1 MKHVNTFVR
10 KHFVHLISVVA
21 VVAFLSPQI
30 AASVRAHKA
39 LYGQLDASGLS
50 LFLMMLSA
58 AIQCGIG
65 AFRGIIRRPKPLLVC
80 LAQYFLVLPLS
91 CWLLGQLC
99 IPLLGQRLGEPM
111 QIGLDLVILMPV
123 AATAAIWVRDTKGDI
138 ELLISLVV
146 ITMSLGTL
154 TAPAY
159 LYFMNGLTANS
170 IKIPPVLILRQLAV
184 GVLLPLLAGI
194 ALNKLLRKSL
204 ARIQPYFT
212 LMGSAGLF
220 MAVYLNVGTA
230 APLLRRLS
238 LWQIACAVAIVLAVN
253 LVNFFLGAAIGR
265 IAGLERDHQVT
276 CEYSSGMRSNG
287 TALVVGLASFP
298 NAPLVTVPAA
308 IYIIFQHLL
317 ASIVKS
323 RLAARFGDI
332 DGLQTAATGS
342 SGLAVMNVCP
352 AKRDARLHPTEPKPG
367 SSGSPRLASES
378 LDAETASGAIFQS

>member
-1 MKHVNTFVR
+1 MGAGMASGVTVRMTQVNAFVR
-10 KHFVHLISVVA
+10 KHFVHLISVIA
-21 VVAFLSPQI
+21 FVAFLTPGI
-30 AASVRAHKA
+30 AALVRAHKA
-39 LYGQLDASGLS
+39 LYNQLDVSSFS

-58 AIQCGIG
+58 AIQCGIE

-91 CWLLGQLC
+91 CWLLGQVC
-99 IPLLGQRLGEPM
+99 IPLLGRRLGEPM

-123 AATAAIWVRDTKGDI
+123 AATAAIWVRDAKGDI
-138 ELLISLVV
+138 ELLVTLVV

-170 IKIPPVLILRQLAV
+170 INIPPVLILRQLAV
-184 GVLLPLLAGI
+184 GVLLPLLVGV

-212 LMGSAGLF
+212 FMGSAGLF
-220 MAVYLNVGTA
+220 IAVYLNVGTA
-230 APLLRRLS
+230 APLVRRLS
-238 LWQIACAVAIVLAVN
+238 LSQIACAAAIVLAVN
-253 LVNFFLGAAIGR
+253 LVNFFLGATIGR
-265 IAGLERDHQVT
+265 LAGLERDHQVT

-298 NAPLVTVPAA
+298 HTPLVTVPAA

-332 DGLQTAATGS
+332 EGLQAAATRSIG
-342 SGLAVMNVCP
+342 P
-352 AKRDARLHPTEPKPG
+352 
-367 SSGSPRLASES
+367 
-378 LDAETASGAIFQS
+378 TASRGHGAR

>member
-1 MKHVNTFVR
+1 MASAITAKMTQMNALVR
-10 KHFVHLISVVA
+10 KHFVHLISVIA
-21 VVAFLSPQI
+21 LVAFLSSRI
-30 AASVRAHKA
+30 AASVRAHKM
-39 LYGQLDASGLS
+39 LYGQLDASSFS
-50 LFLMMLSA
+50 LFFMMLSA
-58 AIQCGIG
+58 AIQCGTE
-65 AFRGIIRRPKPLLVC
+65 AFRGIIARPKPLLVC

-91 CWLLGQLC
+91 CWLLGQVC
-99 IPLLGQRLGEPM
+99 IPLLGRALGEPM

-123 AATAAIWVRDTKGDI
+123 AATAAIWVRDTRGDI

-184 GVLLPLLAGI
+184 GVLLPLLVGVV
-194 ALNKLLRKSL
+194 LNKLLRKSL

-212 LMGSAGLF
+212 FMGSVGLF

-238 LWQIACAVAIVLAVN
+238 LPQIACAVAIVLAVN

-265 IAGLERDHQVT
+265 MAGLERDHQVT

-308 IYIIFQHLL
+308 IYIVFQHLL

-332 DGLQTAATGS
+332 DRLQAA
-342 SGLAVMNVCP
+342 A
-352 AKRDARLHPTEPKPG
+352 
-367 SSGSPRLASES
+367 
-378 LDAETASGAIFQS
+378 TASGDPAASRGQGVHKILLS

>member
-1 MKHVNTFVR
+1 MTHVNAFVR

-21 VVAFLSPQI
+21 LVALFTPQI

-39 LYGQLDASGLS
+39 LYGQIDASSFS

-58 AIQCGIG
+58 AIQCGIE
-65 AFRGIIRRPKPLLVC
+65 AFHVIIRRPKPLLVC

-99 IPLLGQRLGEPM
+99 IPLLGPRLGEPM

-123 AATAAIWVRDTKGDI
+123 AATAAIWVRDARGDI

-170 IKIPPVLILRQLAV
+170 IKIPPLLILRQLV
-184 GVLLPLLAGI
+184 IGVLLPLFVGI
-194 ALNKLLRKSL
+194 ALNKVLRKSL

-212 LMGSAGLF
+212 FMGSVGLF

-230 APLLRRLS
+230 APLLRSLS
-238 LWQIACAVAIVLAVN
+238 LWQIVCAVVIVLAVN
-253 LVNFFLGAAIGR
+253 LVNFFLGATIAR
-265 IAGLERDHQVT
+265 IAGLQRDHQVT

-298 NAPLVTVPAA
+298 NTPLVTVPAA

-323 RLAARFGDI
+323 RLTARFGDI
-332 DGLQTAATGS
+332 DSLQARAAGK
-342 SGLAVMNVCP
+342 SGPAVP
-352 AKRDARLHPTEPKPG
+352 
-367 SSGSPRLASES
+367 
-378 LDAETASGAIFQS
+378 

>member
-1 MKHVNTFVR
+1 MTQVNAFVR
-10 KHFVHLISVVA
+10 KHFVHLISVIA
-21 VVAFLSPQI
+21 LAAFLSPGV
-30 AASVRAHKA
+30 AAAVRGYKT
-39 LYGQLDASGLS
+39 LYGQPYASSLS

-58 AIQCGIG
+58 AIQCGVE
-65 AFRGIIRRPKPLLVC
+65 AFHGIIRRPKPLLVC
-80 LAQYFLVLPLS
+80 LAQYFVVLPLS
-91 CWLLGQLC
+91 CWLLGQVC
-99 IPLLGQRLGEPM
+99 IPLLGRTLGEPM

-123 AATAAIWVRDTKGDI
+123 AATAAIWVRDARGNI
-138 ELLISLVV
+138 ELLVSLVV

-170 IKIPPVLILRQLAV
+170 IKIPPVLILRQMAI
-184 GVLLPLLAGI
+184 GVLLPLLVGV
-194 ALNKLLRKSL
+194 ALNKLLRRSL

-212 LMGSAGLF
+212 FMGSVGLF

-238 LWQIACAVAIVLAVN
+238 LWQIACAAVIVLAVN

-265 IAGLERDHQVT
+265 TARLERDHQVT

-298 NAPLVTVPAA
+298 HTLLVTVPAA

-332 DGLQTAATGS
+332 GSLQAATGS
-342 SGLAVMNVCP
+342 SGPAYPAAALSVAENMPAV
-352 AKRDARLHPTEPKPG
+352 LT
-367 SSGSPRLASES
+367 SSGA
-378 LDAETASGAIFQS
+378 G

>member
-1 MKHVNTFVR
+1 MTLLVTMKMTQVNAFVR
-10 KHFVHLISVVA
+10 KHFIHLISVIA
-21 VVAFLSPQI
+21 FVAFLTPGI

-39 LYGQLDASGLS
+39 LYGQFDASSFS

-58 AIQCGIG
+58 AIQCGTE
-65 AFRGIIRRPKPLLVC
+65 AFHGIIKRPKPLLVC
-80 LAQYFLVLPLS
+80 LTQYFLVLPLS
-91 CWLLGQLC
+91 CWLLGQVC
-99 IPLLGQRLGEPM
+99 IPLLGRRLGEPM

-123 AATAAIWVRDTKGDI
+123 AATAAIWVRDARGDI
-138 ELLISLVV
+138 ELLVSLVV

-170 IKIPPVLILRQLAV
+170 IKIPPVLILRQLAL
-184 GVLLPLLAGI
+184 GVLFPLLTGVV
-194 ALNKLLRKSL
+194 LNKLLRKSL
-204 ARIQPYFT
+204 SRIQPYFT
-212 LMGSAGLF
+212 FMGSAGLF
-220 MAVYLNVGTA
+220 IAVYLNVGTA

-238 LWQIACAVAIVLAVN
+238 LTQIVCAAAIVLAVN

-265 IAGLERDHQVT
+265 MAGLQRDHQVT

-298 NAPLVTVPAA
+298 NQPLVTVPAA

-323 RLAARFGDI
+323 RLRVHFGDI
-332 DGLQTAATGS
+332 DNLQTPAANPANDQPVFAFSTPP
-342 SGLAVMNVCP
+342 AV
-352 AKRDARLHPTEPKPG
+352 
-367 SSGSPRLASES
+367 ASRR
-378 LDAETASGAIFQS
+378 

>member
-1 MKHVNTFVR
+1 MQVGQLPPCPAKPGTSAGQAKALMGAGLASAVTVRMTQVNAFVR
-10 KHFVHLISVVA
+10 KHFVHLISIIAFVG
-21 VVAFLSPQI
+21 FLSPRI
-30 AASVRAHKA
+30 AASMRAHKA
-39 LYGQLDASGLS
+39 LYDQLDASSFS

-58 AIQCGIG
+58 AIQCCIE
-65 AFRGIIRRPKPLLVC
+65 AFRGIIRRPKPLLIC

-91 CWLLGQLC
+91 CWLLGQVC
-99 IPLLGQRLGEPM
+99 IPLLGRPLGEPM

-123 AATAAIWVRDTKGDI
+123 AATAAIWVRDARGDI

-184 GVLLPLLAGI
+184 GVLLPLLAGVV
-194 ALNKLLRKSL
+194 LNKLLRKSL
-204 ARIQPYFT
+204 ARTQPYFT
-212 LMGSAGLF
+212 FMGSVGLF
-220 MAVYLNVGTA
+220 MAVYLNVGFA
-230 APLLRRLS
+230 GPLLRRLS
-238 LWQIACAVAIVLAVN
+238 LAQIAGAVVIVLAVN
-253 LVNFFLGAAIGR
+253 LVNFFLGASIGR

-332 DGLQTAATGS
+332 DSLQARSLPRISRKDANFLAA
-342 SGLAVMNVCP
+342 
-352 AKRDARLHPTEPKPG
+352 D
-367 SSGSPRLASES
+367 
-378 LDAETASGAIFQS
+378 

>member
-1 MKHVNTFVR
+1 MIAASTTQKPPASANDVMADRTHSLRTFTLFGVRQYTPTAPMAASMASVGTLKITQVNAFVR
-10 KHFVHLISVVA
+10 KHFVHLISITA
-21 VVAFLSPQI
+21 LVAFLTPRI
-30 AASVRAHKA
+30 AASVRTHKA
-39 LYGQLDASGLS
+39 LYGQLDASSFS

-58 AIQCGIG
+58 AIQCGIE
-65 AFRGIIRRPKPLLVC
+65 AFHGIIRRPKAILVC

-91 CWLLGQLC
+91 CWLLGQVC
-99 IPLLGQRLGEPM
+99 IPLLGRRVGEPM

-170 IKIPPVLILRQLAV
+170 IRIPPVLILRQLAV
-184 GVLLPLLAGI
+184 GVLLPLLLGVV
-194 ALNKLLRKSL
+194 LNKLLRKSL

-212 LMGSAGLF
+212 FMGSAGLF

-230 APLLRRLS
+230 GPLLRRLS
-238 LWQIACAVAIVLAVN
+238 LSQIVGAVVIVLAVN
-253 LVNFFLGAAIGR
+253 FVNFFLGATIGR
-265 IAGLERDHQVT
+265 IAGLERDHQIT

-298 NAPLVTVPAA
+298 NSPLVTVPAA

-317 ASIVKS
+317 AGIVKC
-323 RLAARFGDI
+323 RLTARFPDI
-332 DGLQTAATGS
+332 D
-342 SGLAVMNVCP
+342 P
-352 AKRDARLHPTEPKPG
+352 AGR
-367 SSGSPRLASES
+367 
-378 LDAETASGAIFQS
+378 

>member
-1 MKHVNTFVR
+1 MVSVVTVKMTRVNTFVR
-10 KHFVHLISVVA
+10 KHFVHLISVIA
-21 VVAFLSPQI
+21 VVAFLSPRT
-30 AASVRAHKA
+30 AASVSAHKT
-39 LYGQLDASGLS
+39 LYGQLGASSLS

-58 AIQCGIG
+58 AIQCGIE
-65 AFRGIIRRPKPLLVC
+65 AFHGIIRRPKPLLVC

-91 CWLLGQLC
+91 CWLLGQAC
-99 IPLLGQRLGEPM
+99 IPLLGRRLGEPM

-123 AATAAIWVRDTKGDI
+123 AATAAIWVRDAKGDM

-170 IKIPPVLILRQLAV
+170 INIPPVLILRQLAV
-184 GVLLPLLAGI
+184 GVLLPLLVGV

-204 ARIQPYFT
+204 VRIQPYFT
-212 LMGSAGLF
+212 FMGSAGLF

-238 LWQIACAVAIVLAVN
+238 AAQIACAAAIVLAVN

-265 IAGLERDHQVT
+265 IARLQRDHQVT

-298 NAPLVTVPAA
+298 NTPLVTVPAA

-323 RLAARFGDI
+323 RLTARFGDI
-332 DGLQTAATGS
+332 DCLQPVVNGSGRPTVS
-342 SGLAVMNVCP
+342 SGHVL
-352 AKRDARLHPTEPKPG
+352 T
-367 SSGSPRLASES
+367 SS
-378 LDAETASGAIFQS
+378 

>member
-1 MKHVNTFVR
+1 MEAGMVSIVTVRMTQVNAFVR
-10 KHFVHLISVVA
+10 KHFVHLISFIA
-21 VVAFLSPQI
+21 LIALLSPRI
-30 AASVRAHKA
+30 AASVRSHKA
-39 LYGQLDASGLS
+39 LYGQLDASGFS

-58 AIQCGIG
+58 AIQCGME
-65 AFRGIIRRPKPLLVC
+65 AFRSIFRRPKPLLVC

-91 CWLLGQLC
+91 CWLLGQVC
-99 IPLLGQRLGEPM
+99 IPLLGRHLGEPM

-123 AATAAIWVRDTKGDI
+123 AATAAIWVRDAKGDI
-138 ELLISLVV
+138 ELLVSLVV

-170 IKIPPVLILRQLAV
+170 IKIPPVLILRQLAI
-184 GVLLPLLAGI
+184 GVLLPLLVGVV
-194 ALNKLLRKSL
+194 LNKWLRKSL

-212 LMGSAGLF
+212 FMGSAGLF

-230 APLLRRLS
+230 GPLLRRLS
-238 LWQIACAVAIVLAVN
+238 PLQIVCAVVIVLAVN

-298 NAPLVTVPAA
+298 NTPLVTVPAA
-308 IYIIFQHLL
+308 IYIILQHLL

-332 DGLQTAATGS
+332 DSLQAAAAASIAAAAMVRADKAIPSVLTS
-342 SGLAVMNVCP
+342 
-352 AKRDARLHPTEPKPG
+352 PG
-367 SSGSPRLASES
+367 AG
-378 LDAETASGAIFQS
+378 

>member
-1 MKHVNTFVR
+1 MVSAATVKMTQVNAFVR
-10 KHFVHLISVVA
+10 KHFVHLISVIA
-21 VVAFLSPQI
+21 LAAFLSPGI
-30 AASVRAHKA
+30 AASVRVHKA

-58 AIQCGIG
+58 AIQCGME

-80 LAQYFLVLPLS
+80 LAQYFLVLPLT
-91 CWLLGQLC
+91 CWLLGQVC
-99 IPLLGQRLGEPM
+99 IPLLGRRLGEPM

-123 AATAAIWVRDTKGDI
+123 AATAAIWVRDAKGDI

-184 GVLLPLLAGI
+184 GVLLPLVAGV
-194 ALNKLLRKSL
+194 ALNTVLRRSL
-204 ARIQPYFT
+204 GRIQPYFT
-212 LMGSAGLF
+212 FMGSAGLF

-238 LWQIACAVAIVLAVN
+238 PAQIVCAAVIVLAVN
-253 LVNFFLGAAIGR
+253 LVNFVLGATIGR
-265 IAGLERDHQVT
+265 MAGLERDHQVT

-298 NAPLVTVPAA
+298 NTPLVTVPAA

-332 DGLQTAATGS
+332 DRSQAATAS
-342 SGLAVMNVCP
+342 SG
-352 AKRDARLHPTEPKPG
+352 PTASAATLCVEETIPSVLT
-367 SSGSPRLASES
+367 SSG
-378 LDAETASGAIFQS
+378 TG

>member
-1 MKHVNTFVR
+1 MQVCLAQLPPYPAKRSASAGQAMALMRAGMVSVATVKMTQVNAFVR
-10 KHFVHLISVVA
+10 KHFVHLISLIA
-21 VVAFLSPQI
+21 LVAFLTPRI

-39 LYGQLDASGLS
+39 LSDQLDASSFS

-58 AIQCGIG
+58 AIQCSIK
-65 AFRGIIRRPKPLLVC
+65 AFHGIIRRPKPLLVC
-80 LAQYFLVLPLS
+80 LAQYFLVLPIS
-91 CWLLGQLC
+91 CWLLGQVC
-99 IPLLGQRLGEPM
+99 IPLLGRRLGEPM

-123 AATAAIWVRDTKGDI
+123 AATAAIWVRDARGDI

-184 GVLLPLLAGI
+184 GVLLPLLVGMV
-194 ALNKLLRKSL
+194 LNKLLRKSL

-212 LMGSAGLF
+212 FMGSVGLF

-238 LWQIACAVAIVLAVN
+238 LSQIVWAVVIVLAVN
-253 LVNFFLGAAIGR
+253 LVNFLLGAATGR
-265 IAGLERDHQVT
+265 IAGLQRDHQVT

-317 ASIVKS
+317 ASVVRT
-323 RLAARFGDI
+323 RLQRLKEAQEAP
-332 DGLQTAATGS
+332 AT
-342 SGLAVMNVCP
+342 
-352 AKRDARLHPTEPKPG
+352 TEQQ
-367 SSGSPRLASES
+367 PRRATS
-378 LDAETASGAIFQS
+378 AGAL

>member
-1 MKHVNTFVR
+1 VSVITLKTTQVNAFVR
-10 KHFVHLISVVA
+10 KHFVHLISVLA
-21 VVAFLSPQI
+21 FVAFLTPGI

-39 LYGQLDASGLS
+39 LYDQLDASSLS

-58 AIQCGIG
+58 SIQCGIE

-91 CWLLGQLC
+91 CWLLGQVC
-99 IPLLGQRLGEPM
+99 IPLLGRRLGEPM

-123 AATAAIWVRDTKGDI
+123 AATAAIWVRDARGDI
-138 ELLISLVV
+138 ELLISLVA

-170 IKIPPVLILRQLAV
+170 INIPPVLILRQLAA
-184 GVLLPLLAGI
+184 GVLLPLLVGV

-204 ARIQPYFT
+204 ARIQPYFAF
-212 LMGSAGLF
+212 MGSAGLF

-238 LWQIACAVAIVLAVN
+238 LSQIVCAAAIVLAVN
-253 LVNFFLGAAIGR
+253 LANFLLGTAIGR
-265 IAGLERDHQVT
+265 IAGLERGHQVT

-317 ASIVKS
+317 ASIVKW
-323 RLAARFGDI
+323 RLAARFGEI
-332 DGLQTAATGS
+332 DGLQAAATGS
-342 SGLAVMNVCP
+342 SGSAASAATVRANNTVPSVL
-352 AKRDARLHPTEPKPG
+352 T
-367 SSGSPRLASES
+367 SSG
-378 LDAETASGAIFQS
+378 TG